1 MTKDKEEKTT
11 AHQQYNNINNAS
23 KPSIIM
29 IQNEQR
35 NNMIMTQ
42 EDLNVSEILSNL
54 LKDEGYCSGVDEAKV
69 IAETIL
75 EQQQHE
81 DETQNDDDDDDDDD
95 NHYKHLIQIDTLV
108 ENIGVDESEA
118 KSIINKFN
126 SMLRIL
132 DHESGDGSYIGTE
145 NSNVVVDDDEDE
157 DKYDEDLYLV
167 DGECE
172 LCDRYIKL
180 TKHHLVPKE
189 TWSRLQ
195 TKLMHAAEAKEKG
208 DVDKAL
214 TILGHGLA
222 DRIGTLSTH
231 KSSVKEILHGTCDI
245 CRQCHNTVHR
255 THSNMELAM
264 NYNTV
269 EKLLE
274 DENISKF
281 CRWASKQRPGRYS
294 R

>member
-1 MTKDKEEKTT
+1 MTK
-11 AHQQYNNINNAS
+11 
-23 KPSIIM
+23 
-29 IQNEQR
+29 
-35 NNMIMTQ
+35 
-42 EDLNVSEILSNL
+42 DLNVSNILSHL
-54 LKDEGYCSGVDEAKV
+54 LKEEGYCSDIEAKV
-69 IAETIL
+69 IAEAIF
-75 EQQQHE
+75 EQQ
-81 DETQNDDDDDDDDD
+81 DNDDNNYCN
-95 NHYKHLIQIDTLV
+95 NHKHNNIIHVEKLV
-108 ENIGVDESEA
+108 ENIGVDEDEA
-118 KSIINKFN
+118 KHIINTFN
-126 SMLRIL
+126 LMLGIREKS
-132 DHESGDGSYIGTE
+132 DDESHIDTE
-145 NSNVVVDDDEDE
+145 NINVVVDDDSHDDE
-157 DKYDEDLYLV
+157 YDEDAYLV

-180 TKHHLVPKE
+180 TKHHLLPKE

-208 DVDKAL
+208 DFDRAL
-214 TILGHGLA
+214 NILGHGLA
-222 DRIGTLSTH
+222 DKIDTLSTD
-231 KSSVKEILHGTCDI
+231 KSSIKEILHRTCDI

-281 CRWASKQRPGRYS
+281 CCWASKQRTGRYS